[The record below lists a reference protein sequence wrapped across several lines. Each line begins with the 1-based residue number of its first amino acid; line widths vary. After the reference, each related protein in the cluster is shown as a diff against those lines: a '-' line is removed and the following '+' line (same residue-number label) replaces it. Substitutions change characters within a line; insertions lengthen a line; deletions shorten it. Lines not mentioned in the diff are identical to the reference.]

1 MARKFFGTDGIR
13 GRVGEY
19 PMTVDFALR
28 LASAA
33 ARVLAPQG
41 GTVLIGKDTRLSGY
55 MFEAALEAG
64 FVAAG
69 VNVMLIG
76 PLPTPGI
83 AYLARKFQCNF
94 GVVIS
99 ASHNLYDD
107 NGIKFFDSE
116 GGKLSDEIEEQIE
129 AELENGAI
137 TRSSVGLGRASRVDK
152 SRRLYQDFC
161 AASLPKGIT
170 LEGLKLVVDCGNGAG
185 YKVVPRTLADLGAEI
200 IPIGCSPNGRNI
212 NDGCGST
219 APSLLQLTVPGVRAA
234 AGIALDGDGDRLV
247 MVDGLGRVIDGDQI
261 IYIIATARKRAGTL
275 QGPVVGTI
283 MSNLGLEVALRQQG
297 IDFRRAQVGDR
308 YVLAMLRETGGTL
321 GGESSGHILLLDQT
335 TTGDALMA
343 ALQVLAVMRET
354 GQGLAELA
362 AGMPRFP
369 QTMINVRVA
378 RRFDPKSVPEID
390 ETVQRVS
397 QRLGDDGRVVL
408 RPSGTEPVIRVMVE
422 ARDETDTV
430 RCAEEI
436 AAVVRRVAS

>member
-1 MARKFFGTDGIR
+1 MARKYFGTDGVR
-13 GRVGEY
+13 GRVGEH

-33 ARVLAPQG
+33 ARVLAPKG

-64 FVAAG
+64 FVASG

-83 AYLARKFQCNF
+83 AYLTRKFECSF
-94 GVVIS
+94 GIVIS

-116 GGKLSDEIEEQIE
+116 GGKLSDEIEEAIE
-129 AELENGAI
+129 AELDRGPI
-137 TRSSVGLGRASRVDK
+137 TRSSVDLGRATRVDK
-152 SRRLYQDFC
+152 SRRHYQDFC
-161 AASLPKGIT
+161 VESLPKGMT
-170 LEGLKLVVDCGNGAG
+170 LEGMKLVVDCANGAG
-185 YKVVPRTLADLGAEI
+185 YKVVPRTLTDLGAEI

-219 APSLLQLTVPGVRAA
+219 SPSLLQLTVPGVRAA

-247 MVDGLGRVIDGDQI
+247 MVDGLGRIVDGDQL

-275 QGPVVGTI
+275 QGPVVGTV
-283 MSNLGLEVALRQQG
+283 MSNLGLEVALREQG
-297 IDFRRAQVGDR
+297 IEFKRAAVGDR
-308 YVLAMLRETGGTL
+308 YVLSMLREFGGSV
-321 GGESSGHILLLDQT
+321 GGESSGHILLLDKT

-343 ALQVLAVMRET
+343 GLQVLAVMRET
-354 GQGLAELA
+354 KQGLAELA
-362 AGMPRFP
+362 AGMQRFP
-369 QTMINVRVA
+369 QTMINVKVA
-378 RRFDPKSVPEID
+378 RKFDPTSIPEVED
-390 ETVQRVS
+390 TVQKVEL
-397 QRLGDDGRVVL
+397 RLGGDGRVVL

-422 ARDETDTV
+422 ARDETDTL

>member
-1 MARKFFGTDGIR
+1 MARKYFGTDGVR
-13 GRVGEY
+13 GRVGEH

-33 ARVLAPQG
+33 ARVLAPSG

-83 AYLARKFQCNF
+83 AYLTRKFECSF
-94 GVVIS
+94 GIVIS

-107 NGIKFFDSE
+107 NGIKFFDAE
-116 GGKLSDEIEEQIE
+116 GGKLSDEIEEAIE
-129 AELENGAI
+129 AELDRGPI
-137 TRSSVGLGRASRVDK
+137 TRSSVDLGRATRVDK
-152 SRRLYQDFC
+152 SRRHYQDFC
-161 AASLPKGIT
+161 VESLPKGMT
-170 LEGLKLVVDCGNGAG
+170 LEGMKLVVDCANGAG
-185 YKVVPRTLADLGAEI
+185 YKVVPRTLTDLGAEI

-219 APSLLQLTVPGVRAA
+219 SPSLLQLTVPGVRAA
-234 AGIALDGDGDRLV
+234 CGIALDGDGDRLV
-247 MVDGLGRVIDGDQI
+247 MVDGLGRIVDGDQL

-275 QGPVVGTI
+275 QGPVVGMV
-283 MSNLGLEVALRQQG
+283 MSNLGLEVALREQG
-297 IDFRRAQVGDR
+297 IEFKRAAVGDR
-308 YVLAMLRETGGTL
+308 YVLGMLREFGGSV
-321 GGESSGHILLLDQT
+321 GGESSGHILLLDKT

-343 ALQVLAVMRET
+343 GLQVLAVMRET
-354 GQGLAELA
+354 KQGLAELA
-362 AGMPRFP
+362 AGMARFP
-369 QTMINVRVA
+369 QTMINVKVA
-378 RRFDPKSVPEID
+378 RKFDPKTFPEVED
-390 ETVQRVS
+390 TVQKVAL
-397 QRLGDDGRVVL
+397 RLGGDGRVVL

-422 ARDETDTV
+422 ARDETDTL